1 MSFGPVTLSPSQ
13 AVTDLAANLTASLES
28 LKEQLAEG
36 AAALGQLDLPLSGP
50 GDLLDGLAKLREAAT
65 AGLSTAV
72 KFMAITPFQ
81 YGVGTR
87 RGEQGFLTPEQAL
100 GALVSRFSDA
110 GDGPGGDEDEGGGDD
125 EGGST
130 EERAIVGL
138 LIASPTQAMLG
149 QALEAFNKVY
159 PIAQLEQACR
169 RAKALATLETDK
181 FVIPKAPGFPP
192 WGKAAPQKDPK
203 GQAVAKALGG
213 MVAAAE
219 GAAKSALAPV
229 DMLADFAKKQAEKLA
244 QKAADLQALAESMT
258 GGFDAWV
265 GFSLQAPAPA
275 LFRYLSKLPAPFD
288 PSCKCVSLLLWYG
301 KPEEVRFYKESFGL

>member
-1 MSFGPVTLSPSQ
+1 MSFAPVTFSPSQ
-13 AVTDLAANLTASLES
+13 AVTDLAAGLAASLEN
-28 LKEQLAEG
+28 LKEQLTEG

-50 GDLLDGLAKLREAAT
+50 GDLLDGLARLREAAT

-87 RGEQGFLTPEQAL
+87 KGEQGFLTPEQAL

-110 GDGPGGDEDEGGGDD
+110 GDGADGGEDADEGD
-125 EGGST
+125 ST